1 MTPSKC
7 VCRTWLK
14 ANHLIDKPLL
24 PPVSGSRVIAS
35 SLPSY
40 RVTSLH
46 NLTENAHNPP
56 LPANTISNMPPKKA
70 KIDCDL
76 EPYFQ
81 YHNRIASFL
90 DWKLDWELNED
101 KPSPERLA
109 RAGFFSFVEP
119 PYQDDNV
126 VCPYCTIA
134 LDSWESQDD
143 PMREHKARSPFCD
156 FVLGRQTVRD
166 MGDDSG
172 KTAIDVPSTAT
183 REKDETPPAPRPRR
197 TYRKREAGA
206 SKASELALA
215 GANGKD
221 EGPPKKRRPGRP
233 RKRAGPG

>member
-1 MTPSKC
+1 
-7 VCRTWLK
+7 
-14 ANHLIDKPLL
+14 
-24 PPVSGSRVIAS
+24 
-35 SLPSY
+35 
-40 RVTSLH
+40 
-46 NLTENAHNPP
+46 
-56 LPANTISNMPPKKA
+56 MPPKKA
-70 KIDCDL
+70 KIDCDF

-101 KPSPERLA
+101 KPSPEKLA

-126 VCPYCTIA
+126 VCPYCRIA

-166 MGDDSG
+166 MGDDSE
-172 KTAIDVPSTAT
+172 KTAIDVSTTAT
-183 REKDETPPAPRPRR
+183 VATEEKDDTPPAPRPRR